1 MVTEISICM
10 CVYVKEKYAIY
21 MKHPVYSC
29 IQLVSKDC
37 LYSVVLG
44 WC

>member
-1 MVTEISICM
+1 MVTEISICVCV

-21 MKHPVYSC
+21 MKHPVYSR

-37 LYSVVLG
+37 L
-44 WC
+44 

>member
-1 MVTEISICM
+1 MYV

-21 MKHPVYSC
+21 MKHPVFSR

-37 LYSVVLG
+37 L
-44 WC
+44 

>member
-1 MVTEISICM
+1 MIFRKWLQRYLFVCV

-21 MKHPVYSC
+21 MKHPVYSR

-37 LYSVVLG
+37 L
-44 WC
+44 